1 MSALAAA
8 AVPAPSWRGGWR
20 EGLRY
25 GGLGLPFAFA
35 LPLYV
40 VLPDH
45 YGAALPDHYGAALG
59 VPLGW
64 LGAVLLGA
72 RLLDAWIDPWIGRR
86 VDALL
91 AHSARRAWKVAVA
104 FAALLALAFAALFH
118 PPFTG
123 APALLGWCAGWL
135 ALACL
140 GYSVVGV
147 IHQAWGARLGGSAA
161 ASSPGAKGWRWPACC
176 WRAFCPRPC

>member
-1 MSALAAA
+1 M
-8 AVPAPSWRGGWR
+8 
-20 EGLRY
+20 
-25 GGLGLPFAFA
+25 
-35 LPLYV
+35 
-40 VLPDH
+40 
-45 YGAALPDHYGAALG
+45 LPDHYGAALG